1 MTLSQ
6 HDKKKKMETEVKR
19 NVKRKT
25 EKEKF
30 VMCLYSKTIVSISG
44 LMRCARQFPR
54 LRIIEFAKYVLRFLD
69 SSTSTRRAPHTT
81 PANHLVDAFFSLFV
95 FHVFNNFPPA
105 LTLCLSL
112 RTLSTVKAIIELS
125 K

>member
-1 MTLSQ
+1 MNDTFATRQKEEDGDRSETKR
-6 HDKKKKMETEVKR
+6 KKK
-19 NVKRKT
+19 NRKT

-81 PANHLVDAFFSLFV
+81 PANHLVDAFF
-95 FHVFNNFPPA
+95 
-105 LTLCLSL
+105 LSCCVS
-112 RTLSTVKAIIELS
+112 RF
-125 K
+125 